1 MSVEIAAD
9 TDFSVKILAALGQQ
23 ARALRVQQKQL
34 STLAQAAYGAPNIK
48 QQGGTTVAA
57 GATTAFIDL
66 GYPSQGLYWVLR
78 RVTVSG
84 NDATSPVAG
93 ANVFLFVG
101 QPNFLQ
107 VGNTT
112 GSGLS
117 YISGA
122 TGLPAQCYFG
132 SDEMTVNAGEHV
144 MVYVT
149 GLTAGT
155 PVAASLGARQFERFS
170 HTDLET
176 SPEDED
182 LDRE

>member
-1 MSVEIAAD
+1 MSVEIGMD
-9 TDFSVKILAALGQQ
+9 STWSLKFLAALDKQ
-23 ARALRVQQKQL
+23 AQALRVQQKQL
-34 STLAQAAYGAPNIK
+34 SALAQAAYGAPNIK
-48 QQGGTTVAA
+48 QQGGATVAA

-66 GYPSQGLYWVLR
+66 GYPSAGLYWVLR

-84 NDATSPVAG
+84 NDATSPIAG

-122 TGLPAQCYFG
+122 AGLPAQCYFG

-155 PVAASLGARQFERFS
+155 AIAASLGARQFIRFS

-176 SPEDED
+176 SPEEED
-182 LDRE
+182 LDHE